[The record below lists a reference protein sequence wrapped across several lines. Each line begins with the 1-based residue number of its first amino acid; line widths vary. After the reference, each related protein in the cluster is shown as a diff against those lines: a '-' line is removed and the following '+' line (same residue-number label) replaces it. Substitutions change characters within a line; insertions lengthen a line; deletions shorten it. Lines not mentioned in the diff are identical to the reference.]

1 MVEHGDVFPTASHL
15 RVLPFYGEHYTA
27 TELQNEHG
35 LQDVI
40 RRLSILTQ
48 VDDILVLRKKED
60 TEFEQY
66 CEQSKAWQKQHNI
79 SMFDA
84 DCEEKMNE
92 CPFKTP
98 RAIDEINFSAMKN
111 EPMRWDI

>member
-1 MVEHGDVFPTASHL
+1 MVEHGDVLPTASHL
-15 RVLPFYGEHYTA
+15 RVRPFYGENYTV
-27 TELQNEHG
+27 TELQNEHD
-35 LQDVI
+35 LLDVI

-48 VDDILVLRKKED
+48 VDDIIALRKKED
-60 TEFEQY
+60 VELEQY
-66 CEQSKAWQKQHNI
+66 FKQVNTWKIQRNI

-98 RAIDEINFSAMKN
+98 RAIDEIKVSAMKN